1 MKDYEEYKKSQLK
14 EKVILNVEKKYISPL
29 KNFMKDYNP
38 NLSNQNK
45 KLTLNNHVETT
56 IDKGK

>member
-14 EKVILNVEKKYISPL
+14 EKVILNVEKKSISPL
-29 KNFMKDYNP
+29 KNFKDYNP

-45 KLTLNNHVETT
+45 KLNLNNHVETT